1 MEVDEEFQYLELL
14 VYSDNDKTLANLLD
28 YNVSQYVRCNYFT
41 LDTSLDVKYSKLRI
55 FFTFCKIS

>member
-1 MEVDEEFQYLELL
+1 MEADEEFQNLELL

-28 YNVSQYVRCNYFT
+28 YNVSQYVRCSNFT

-55 FFTFCKIS
+55 FFTFCNIS